1 MAVGA
6 FPNSYVPCK
15 PPYDTDI
22 FHGIRLS
29 IVTSWCYGLMEMK
42 DSSASPMPI
51 LQARFSRYYN
61 ELVQDIP

>member
-6 FPNSYVPCK
+6 LPNSYVPCK

-29 IVTSWCYGLMEMK
+29 IQ
-42 DSSASPMPI
+42 SSSI
-51 LQARFSRYYN
+51 VVLWFNGDERLQRKPYANFAGW
-61 ELVQDIP
+61 IF